1 MASHRLPEPAGHSTI
16 NHWLYHCELLHRGAP
31 FSIQISEQL
40 QEPFQNSCPFG
51 ASGATGFVGN
61 RLVKKLREGGKKS
74 DIHILSRRPIPDCRA
89 IICDLQ
95 NDEIPQDALENI
107 DMLVNEEIDIIF
119 IIVDYQ
125 MPKMTGAEL
134 IRLIKEKHAK
144 MSCVMLS
151 GQANTTSVN
160 SLKEEKLLDEFI
172 AKPWNEEELFDL
184 LRPLIDSRK

>member
-1 MASHRLPEPAGHSTI
+1 MTEFKYAVVCVDDDPYILQMLG
-16 NHWLYHCELLHRGAP
+16 
-31 FSIQISEQL
+31 FQL
-40 QEPFQNSCPFG
+40 SKIMDQKCTLIEYFTDP
-51 ASGATGFVGN
+51 
-61 RLVKKLREGGKKS
+61 K
-74 DIHILSRRPIPDCRA
+74 DA
-89 IICDLQ
+89 I
-95 NDEIPQDALENI
+95 ENI
-107 DMLVNEEIDIIF
+107 DMLVSENIDIIF
-119 IIVDYQ
+119 NIVDYQ